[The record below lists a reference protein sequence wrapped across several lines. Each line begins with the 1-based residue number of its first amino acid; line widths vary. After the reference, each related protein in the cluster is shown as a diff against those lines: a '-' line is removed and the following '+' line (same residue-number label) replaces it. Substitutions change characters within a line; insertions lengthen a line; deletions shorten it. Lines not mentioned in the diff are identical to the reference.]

1 MRLMEQHSD
10 NEQLNDNDSVS
21 EQVESLLIYGE
32 ESSRAVIL
40 NQHSQHLTKQFPL
53 TLPSDMAWFN
63 RGVLLE
69 AQQDARGAR
78 QAFQIC
84 LDVNPNHAPATAN
97 LCILLER
104 IGDEKG
110 AYNMALKAL
119 EFYPG
124 HPSILEVKNRCEG
137 SASSKTL
144 ESMQQVEQIEQFDHE
159 DVEKVVEE
167 TGVTDVQAI
176 LDEAVHHDFDDN
188 QQLDIDE
195 LRSAA
200 EMVMATEEIQK
211 E

>member
-1 MRLMEQHSD
+1 MEQHSD
-10 NEQLNDNDSVS
+10 NEQLNENDSVS
-21 EQVESLLIYGE
+21 EQVESLLISGE
-32 ESSRAVIL
+32 ESSRAGDSKSALAAFNKAISVDP
-40 NQHSQHLTKQFPL
+40 S
-53 TLPSDMAWFN
+53 SDMAWFN

-124 HPSILEVKNRCEG
+124 HPSIVEVKNRCEG
-137 SASSKTL
+137 SASSKPL

-200 EMVMATEEIQK
+200 EMVMATEEIQ
-211 E
+211 